1 MMNAAH
7 EPPESGVVLLVDD
20 APDNL
25 AFLCDALEG
34 SGYALLVALDGARAL
49 EIAASAQPDV
59 ILLDALMPG
68 MDGFETCRRLKG
80 DARSRDIPV
89 IFMTGLTQTE
99 HVLAGFAAGGI
110 DYVTKP
116 IEPAVLVARVGA
128 QVGVR
133 RRLRDAGGGEA
144 SAEPVPGVAERFGL
158 TARERE
164 VLDWVAKGKTNRDI
178 AEILGMSPRTVNKH
192 LEHVFQK
199 LGVETR
205 TAAASF
211 AIRTAPARTGSGTS
225 GEG

>member
-1 MMNAAH
+1 MQSGAI
-7 EPPESGVVLLVDD
+7 EPPEPGVVLLVDD

-34 SGYALLVALDGARAL
+34 SGYALLVALGGERAL
-49 EIAASAQPDV
+49 DVAATAQPDV

-68 MDGFETCRRLKG
+68 MDGFETCRRLKQ
-80 DARSRDIPV
+80 DPRSRDIPV
-89 IFMTGLTQTE
+89 VFMTGLTQTE

-128 QVGVR
+128 QVAAR
-133 RRLRDAGGGEA
+133 RRLRDAGAPNPAGGT
-144 SAEPVPGVAERFGL
+144 PVADRFGL
-158 TARERE
+158 TARECE

-192 LEHVFQK
+192 LEHVFEK

-211 AIRTAPARTGSGTS
+211 ALRPASGRGGTDGSR
-225 GEG
+225 EG